1 MKTRRYFELGGYG
14 LVFGLAFLVDRLTKS
29 WILAHLE
36 APRQIN
42 EWLSFHF
49 VLNRGIS
56 WGLFYSEH
64 EGTLLLIATAVIGLM
79 IFLASFAR
87 DRWQRDHVVL
97 GEVLALAGALSNLVD
112 RFLYRGVVDFIVLSY
127 EGLTFPAFNI
137 ADACIVTGI
146 MLMLVS
152 VYVRGE

>member
-1 MKTRRYFELGGYG
+1 MKTRRYLELAGYG
-14 LVFGLAFLVDRLTKS
+14 LIFALALIVDRLTKS
-29 WILAHLE
+29 WVVAHLE
-36 APRQIN
+36 VPKQIN
-42 EWLSFHF
+42 EFLSFHF

-79 IFLASFAR
+79 VFLASFAW
-87 DRWQRDHVVL
+87 DRRKHDHVIL
-97 GEVLALAGALSNLVD
+97 GEVLALSGALSNLID
-112 RFLYRGVVDFIVLSY
+112 RFLYRGVVDFIVFSY
-127 EGLTFPAFNI
+127 EEVSFPAFNV

-146 MLMLVS
+146 MIMLVG